1 MQGGATAKQQ
11 ARDGDRGAAKTPTT
25 EGKGDAAGAKASAD
39 VAKGD
44 AAVAKAAGDDVV
56 VGKGDAGNKAGAG
69 AMHHGL
75 SAVEAKDSQ
84 TIVALQSPV
93 TVMRPV
99 RGDLEEHLPKPYLAR
114 ALVAPDIYHP
124 DGTAADEHGHHHMSV
139 LQQHVAFFD
148 RDDNGI
154 IYPWETYSGCR
165 ALGFNMILSLLIAL
179 VVNGTMS
186 YATLPGWLPSPLFP
200 IYVHNIHKSKHGS
213 DSGTYDNEGSEL
225 REPVQQVRAHFPG
238 QAHLQGA
245 LVDDGGVP
253 RRLRPLR
260 LDCGEAG
267 VDDPV
272 RAGAG
277 RRGVPVAGGHAA
289 RVRRQPLRVRGE
301 AARAAR
307 QDVLARGKRMRRGHV
322 ASIARE

>member
-25 EGKGDAAGAKASAD
+25 GEKGDAAGAKASAD

-56 VGKGDAGNKAGAG
+56 GKGDAGNKAGAG

-75 SAVEAKDSQ
+75 SAVEANDSQ

-213 DSGTYDNEGSEL
+213 DSGTYDNEGRFMPVNFENLFSKYARTSPDRLTYREL
-225 REPVQQVRAHFPG
+225 WSMTEGFRDAFDLYG
-238 QAHLQGA
+238 WI
-245 LVDDGGVP
+245 
-253 RRLRPLR
+253 
-260 LDCGEAG
+260 
-267 VDDPV
+267 
-272 RAGAG
+272 
-277 RRGVPVAGGHAA
+277 AA
-289 RVRRQPLRVRGE
+289 KLE
-301 AARAAR
+301 WTILY
-307 QDVLARGKRMRRGHV
+307 VLARDDEGYLSREAMRRVYDGSLFEYVERQRAQH
-322 ASIARE
+322 AKMS

>member
-44 AAVAKAAGDDVV
+44 AAVSKAAGDDVV

-213 DSGTYDNEGSEL
+213 DSGTYDNEGRFMPVNFENLFSKYARTSPDRLTYREL
-225 REPVQQVRAHFPG
+225 WSMTEGFRDAFDLYG
-238 QAHLQGA
+238 WI
-245 LVDDGGVP
+245 
-253 RRLRPLR
+253 
-260 LDCGEAG
+260 
-267 VDDPV
+267 
-272 RAGAG
+272 
-277 RRGVPVAGGHAA
+277 AA
-289 RVRRQPLRVRGE
+289 KLE
-301 AARAAR
+301 WTILY
-307 QDVLARGKRMRRGHV
+307 VLARDDEGYLSREAMRRVYDGSLFEYVERQRAQH
-322 ASIARE
+322 AKMS

>member
-213 DSGTYDNEGSEL
+213 DSGTYDNEGRFMPVNFENLFSKYARTSPDRLTYREL
-225 REPVQQVRAHFPG
+225 WSMTEGFRDAFDLYG
-238 QAHLQGA
+238 WI
-245 LVDDGGVP
+245 
-253 RRLRPLR
+253 
-260 LDCGEAG
+260 
-267 VDDPV
+267 
-272 RAGAG
+272 
-277 RRGVPVAGGHAA
+277 AA
-289 RVRRQPLRVRGE
+289 KLE
-301 AARAAR
+301 WTILY
-307 QDVLARGKRMRRGHV
+307 VLARDDEGYLSREAMRRVYDGSLFEYVERQRTQH
-322 ASIARE
+322 AKMS

>member
-165 ALGFNMILSLLIAL
+165 ALGFN
-179 VVNGTMS
+179 
-186 YATLPGWLPSPLFP
+186 
-200 IYVHNIHKSKHGS
+200 
-213 DSGTYDNEGSEL
+213 
-225 REPVQQVRAHFPG
+225 QVRAHFPG

>member
-213 DSGTYDNEGSEL
+213 DSGTYDNEGRFMPVNFENLFSKYARTSPDRLTYREL
-225 REPVQQVRAHFPG
+225 WSMTEGFRDAFDLYG
-238 QAHLQGA
+238 
-245 LVDDGGVP
+245 
-253 RRLRPLR
+253 
-260 LDCGEAG
+260 
-267 VDDPV
+267 
-272 RAGAG
+272 
-277 RRGVPVAGGHAA
+277 
-289 RVRRQPLRVRGE
+289 
-301 AARAAR
+301 
-307 QDVLARGKRMRRGHV
+307 
-322 ASIARE
+322 